1 MAPRLAVGVL
11 GRTVT
16 LPPALYSLRSR
27 HRPLWLHAL
36 FPECVVRV
44 LATLGDMAG
53 TAPSVG
59 HAGPGATPWSK
70 VDCSHLLRQETPT
83 PSQVP
88 CEFSPKPSAV
98 DTVTIYR

>member
-44 LATLGDMAG
+44 LATLG
-53 TAPSVG
+53 TW
-59 HAGPGATPWSK
+59 HAGPRWTWGHSMEQGG
-70 VDCSHLLRQETPT
+70 L
-83 PSQVP
+83 
-88 CEFSPKPSAV
+88 
-98 DTVTIYR
+98 